1 MYLLHVPLVGFERL
15 RAVIAEDALSR
26 KDVLNRGRGLRHR
39 NHPNK
44 GGSLYRSVSDYEP
57 MPLERN
63 LMQVDESC
71 PECGTVLE
79 EDPHDRLW
87 CRDCGERKTV

>member
-1 MYLLHVPLVGFERL
+1 
-15 RAVIAEDALSR
+15 
-26 KDVLNRGRGLRHR
+26 
-39 NHPNK
+39 
-44 GGSLYRSVSDYEP
+44 

-63 LMQVDESC
+63 LTQVDESC